1 MTRFFLAACC
11 VLLGAWVAL
20 AAAQGTRADKGGKG
34 GGGGDACILPANCQI
49 NAQVYNFGR
58 AQMSQSA
65 PPVHSNAAISVTCTR
80 SAVSGLSVDVPFEL
94 KGVVVQDFPR
104 QMRDIGATGT
114 TLAYDMYID
123 PARTRLW
130 GDGTAGTFP
139 LQGNCVLDDRNR
151 VCTIPFLLYGTVF
164 GGQPSTP
171 SGQFFGA
178 IVSRL
183 EYSFNNCRP

>member
-1 MTRFFLAACC
+1 MSVPMMRFLLAACC
-11 VLLGAWVAL
+11 ALLSAWAP
-20 AAAQGTRADKGGKG
+20 AADKGGKG
-34 GGGGDACILPANCQI
+34 GGGDPCNRPAECQI

-58 AQMSQSA
+58 AQMSQTS
-65 PPVHSNAAISVTCTR
+65 PPVYSNAAISVTCTR
-80 SAVSGLSVDVPFEL
+80 ALRNGLRVDVPFEL
-94 KGVVVQDFPR
+94 KGVVVQEFPR

-114 TLAYDMYID
+114 TLAYDMYVD

-139 LQGNCVLDDRNR
+139 LQGACFLDDRNK

-164 GGQPSTP
+164 GGQSPIP
-171 SGQFFGA
+171 PGQFFGA

-183 EYSFNNCRP
+183 EYSFSSCRP